1 MAALR
6 DAGLSA
12 IAEDPLGA
20 ALDLRPRP
28 HRVPEAPRR
37 PAPPARADDGR
48 ISQALQAIQAGDRAA
63 DTGDGTRIDMDDD
76 PATGAAAQAL
86 LHRAAR
92 SGSDV
97 TIGFVDRN
105 GRAGRRKVRPV
116 TVSGGQVDAVDPATG
131 QVLRFLLHRVTEV
144 VLDA

>member
-1 MAALR
+1 
-6 DAGLSA
+6 
-12 IAEDPLGA
+12 
-20 ALDLRPRP
+20 
-28 HRVPEAPRR
+28 
-37 PAPPARADDGR
+37 
-48 ISQALQAIQAGDRAA
+48 
-63 DTGDGTRIDMDDD
+63 MDDD